1 MLGFVHP
8 DNGLLSVALL
18 SRFVML
24 CLLLCSGLSF
34 CAQQTFAVRQP
45 SVANS
50 LRLIL
55 EAEDFDGLTSRSFHD
70 LKAEGWYVREANCR
84 GYGTVWGNGKVA
96 AIHST
101 AKNKTMQKRLDKLL
115 PAGNYRLTVRV
126 AGTTMAEKLQRENI
140 LRVQVG
146 DAFVDFRW
154 LNVGRSFRWLP
165 MKELNLVRPSDTIK
179 VTVIQ
184 FGGGGLVHLNEAQAK
199 SIWLDTIYITN
210 DLTETEPPT
219 PERERLIKFG
229 TDKLPLPEKA
239 KLLWHQQWDVPF
251 VAEPVRLQ
259 SFDGRKNMFP
269 NGSFELGMPNG
280 WAATNVDYT
289 FCYLFTDADLDES
302 RPIHGRF
309 CLKVPAN
316 AKPFSRPFLLEKGGK
331 VTLSLYLRSERP
343 QTVSVVLRS
352 VPEYKPLLKMDCAV
366 KEKWQRFSVSGDV
379 PAGFVDVRLEN
390 SETLWVDGIQLERGE
405 ISPFAPRAELEAG
418 FSTGELGNVLLD
430 DGKEQRLTLWLH
442 NSSRQVQ
449 KAVVRYRIVN
459 LWEQVVAEGKTQ
471 PIIVKPETTLRI
483 PFTLPM
489 KERGIFSLQWSVEGR
504 PMPEGE
510 LVFVVLPPMPE
521 GKVRHQLAANM
532 DVLEHP
538 YRLFARMGFRWQLY
552 CKFYP
557 TFPDRANPKE
567 GEWQWFDEQ
576 VQMAQKFGLETLP
589 CLWASQPRPFWADW
603 TKIPGETMG
612 INRNNQR
619 YYSKDRP
626 VYPDIG
632 KWRDYVRTLVSHYSK
647 WLRFWCVEDETELY
661 FTPADFL
668 PIFKAAWEAIKGVDK
683 NLQVGTSMAPQ
694 YHEELLE
701 LLDGQVD
708 FIGAS
713 SWGASYWEARK
724 IRWLQ
729 ERWVKPWFC
738 IGVGLD
744 GQPSFYH
751 TFPNARPALKEAAMA
766 AQEMVKLCVVQD
778 AKIVGHYTGRIRNF
792 GTHRTSDFPLID
804 YDGTPLPFGAVYAS
818 VVRLLA
824 NAVPAGEVRLGEVAA
839 GDSSPV
845 AFLFEQGGRI
855 HAVTW
860 SNSPSGLYGHN
871 VLTPE
876 TAQAPVRTLT
886 FRNLPKGALRFTDCF
901 GNDWKFV
908 ERKGEIVNV
917 QLNPMPLFIW
927 NERLTR
933 SDFER
938 LLKQALVSPN
948 PVYGGIFVLPNRQ
961 NPDRL
966 DLVIYGRWLGDKS
979 KLPDS
984 VEVGTSLGQLMTD
997 NQWLLLE
1004 RQSQIPHWSGNEFS
1018 VRLPTLLDRSLLRHP
1033 LENAQLYAWLL
1044 KGSGTVCGIFDTLWV
1059 AIAPKRSAKLD
1070 GDLSEW
1076 DWSPAW
1082 LDFSFSWARFGRWLE
1097 QVEEGGEHL
1106 KEFMSN
1112 TDFVDARAAFWC
1124 SWNAKDFHSGELFIA
1139 AKIFDDQPIEGDT
1152 LTVSV
1157 SRQPDVPPSPIIQVK
1172 LQEGRGGMVGLSE
1185 WVVRKRQDG
1194 WDVEACR
1201 KWDIF
1206 SWLLLPG
1213 VIGFDLRYRDADM
1226 EDGKL
1231 VSATLRWAGAARSG
1245 CLWLVD

>member
-1 MLGFVHP
+1 
-8 DNGLLSVALL
+8 
-18 SRFVML
+18 ML

-55 EAEDFDGLTSRSFHD
+55 EAEDFDGLTSRPFHD

-179 VTVIQ
+179 VTAIQ

-316 AKPFSRPFLLEKGGK
+316 ANPFSRPFLLEKGGK

-343 QTVSVVLRS
+343 QTVRVVLRS

-405 ISPFAPRAELEAG
+405 ISPFAPRTELEVG

-449 KAVVRYRIVN
+449 RAVVRYRIVN

-557 TFPDRANPKE
+557 
-567 GEWQWFDEQ
+567 
-576 VQMAQKFGLETLP
+576 LP
-589 CLWASQPRPFWADW
+589 
-603 TKIPGETMG
+603 
-612 INRNNQR
+612 
-619 YYSKDRP
+619 
-626 VYPDIG
+626 
-632 KWRDYVRTLVSHYSK
+632 
-647 WLRFWCVEDETELY
+647 
-661 FTPADFL
+661 
-668 PIFKAAWEAIKGVDK
+668 
-683 NLQVGTSMAPQ
+683 
-694 YHEELLE
+694 
-701 LLDGQVD
+701 
-708 FIGAS
+708 
-713 SWGASYWEARK
+713 
-724 IRWLQ
+724 
-729 ERWVKPWFC
+729 
-738 IGVGLD
+738 
-744 GQPSFYH
+744 
-751 TFPNARPALKEAAMA
+751 
-766 AQEMVKLCVVQD
+766 
-778 AKIVGHYTGRIRNF
+778 
-792 GTHRTSDFPLID
+792 
-804 YDGTPLPFGAVYAS
+804 
-818 VVRLLA
+818 
-824 NAVPAGEVRLGEVAA
+824 
-839 GDSSPV
+839 
-845 AFLFEQGGRI
+845 
-855 HAVTW
+855 
-860 SNSPSGLYGHN
+860 
-871 VLTPE
+871 
-876 TAQAPVRTLT
+876 
-886 FRNLPKGALRFTDCF
+886 
-901 GNDWKFV
+901 
-908 ERKGEIVNV
+908 
-917 QLNPMPLFIW
+917 
-927 NERLTR
+927 
-933 SDFER
+933 
-938 LLKQALVSPN
+938 
-948 PVYGGIFVLPNRQ
+948 
-961 NPDRL
+961 
-966 DLVIYGRWLGDKS
+966 
-979 KLPDS
+979 
-984 VEVGTSLGQLMTD
+984 
-997 NQWLLLE
+997 
-1004 RQSQIPHWSGNEFS
+1004 
-1018 VRLPTLLDRSLLRHP
+1018 
-1033 LENAQLYAWLL
+1033 
-1044 KGSGTVCGIFDTLWV
+1044 
-1059 AIAPKRSAKLD
+1059 
-1070 GDLSEW
+1070 
-1076 DWSPAW
+1076 
-1082 LDFSFSWARFGRWLE
+1082 
-1097 QVEEGGEHL
+1097 
-1106 KEFMSN
+1106 
-1112 TDFVDARAAFWC
+1112 
-1124 SWNAKDFHSGELFIA
+1124 
-1139 AKIFDDQPIEGDT
+1139 
-1152 LTVSV
+1152 
-1157 SRQPDVPPSPIIQVK
+1157 
-1172 LQEGRGGMVGLSE
+1172 
-1185 WVVRKRQDG
+1185 
-1194 WDVEACR
+1194 
-1201 KWDIF
+1201 
-1206 SWLLLPG
+1206 
-1213 VIGFDLRYRDADM
+1213 
-1226 EDGKL
+1226 
-1231 VSATLRWAGAARSG
+1231 
-1245 CLWLVD
+1245 

>member
-18 SRFVML
+18 SRFVTL

-101 AKNKTMQKRLDKLL
+101 AKNKTMQKRLDKPL

-179 VTVIQ
+179 VTAIQ

-239 KLLWHQQWDVPF
+239 KLLWHQQWDVSF
-251 VAEPVRLQ
+251 AAEPVRLQ

-302 RPIHGRF
+302 RPFHGRF

-316 AKPFSRPFLLEKGGK
+316 ANPFSRPFLLEKGGK

-405 ISPFAPRAELEAG
+405 ISPFAPRTELEAG

-442 NSSRQVQ
+442 NSSRQVR

-576 VQMAQKFGLETLP
+576 VQMAQKFGLETLS

-938 LLKQALVSPN
+938 LLKQAIVSPN

-1004 RQSQIPHWSGNEFS
+1004 RQSQISHWSGNEFS

-1044 KGSGTVCGIFDTLWV
+1044 KGSETVCGIFDTLWV

-1124 SWNAKDFHSGELFIA
+1124 SWNAGELFIA

-1157 SRQPDVPPSPIIQVK
+1157 SHQPDVPPSPIVQVK
-1172 LQEGRGGMVGLSE
+1172 LQEGRGEMVGLSE

-1194 WDVEACR
+1194 WDVEAR
-1201 KWDIF
+1201 VQKTAS
-1206 SWLLLPG
+1206 SWLLTSG
-1213 VIGFDLRYRDADM
+1213 KVIGFDLRYRDADI
-1226 EDGKL
+1226 EGGKL